1 MLISLI
7 RRFYK
12 QPCDKQALGAEMHTA
27 VVPFACSERNLNT
40 HLGAI
45 TVALVEESRFL
56 HAGLEGIV

>member
-1 MLISLI
+1 
-7 RRFYK
+7 
-12 QPCDKQALGAEMHTA
+12 MHTA